1 MRFEFP
7 GGDGTGPRGGGGKK
21 SGGQRGPCK

>member
-1 MRFEFP
+1 MRIRKSNR
-7 GGDGTGPRGGGGKK
+7 DGTGPRGGGGRK